1 MEKKNI
7 RIKDIAQ
14 LAGVS
19 SGTVDRVLHNRG
31 KVSEEALRKVLQTL
45 KEIDYKP
52 NLIARTL
59 GTKKTFRIAVLIP
72 DPSQDE
78 YWAQSEVGIKQAIND
93 WHQYDVQIKT
103 YFFDLYHKDS
113 FLRVT
118 HAVLQARPDG
128 IVIAPIFYHEALPF
142 LQQCQSYKI
151 PFTIF
156 NTDIREVR
164 PLSFIGQNLYESGRV
179 AAELMC
185 LGHQKTGTLA
195 VLHINEDSVNSIHL
209 LDKQRGFQ
217 QYIKEKDLTGVK
229 IKVLN
234 IKDSENGKE
243 VKRILELLEDETLQ
257 GVYVTTSKGVSFIA
271 ALLQKLNRVDLRLIG
286 YDLLPENIK
295 YLEAGT
301 IRFLINQNA
310 KHQTFLGIQQLAN
323 YLFLRKEPLAHNFL
337 PLEIITRENLC
348 SYLRSAVPHF

>member
-31 KVSEEALRKVLQTL
+31 KVSEEALQKVLQTL

-59 GTKKTFRIAVLIP
+59 GTKKNFRIAVIIP
-72 DPSQDE
+72 DPSLDE
-78 YWAQSEVGIKQAIND
+78 YWAHSELGVRQAITD

-103 YFFDLYHKDS
+103 YFFDLYHKHS
-113 FLRVT
+113 FEQVT
-118 HAVLQARPDG
+118 HSVFHAKPDG
-128 IVIAPIFYHEALPF
+128 VVIAPIFYHEALPF
-142 LQQCQSYKI
+142 LQQCQANKI
-151 PFTIF
+151 PFTVF
-156 NTDIREVR
+156 NTNIPEVA

-185 LGHQKTGTLA
+185 LGNLTEGIFA
-195 VLHINEDSVNSIHL
+195 ILHINEDSVNSIHL
-209 LDKQRGFQ
+209 LDKQKGFEEYVQ
-217 QYIKEKDLTGVK
+217 EKKLPDVK

-234 IKDSENGKE
+234 IKDTEDPKDTKG
-243 VKRILELLEDETLQ
+243 IHELLLDDTLA

-271 ALLQKLNRVDLRLIG
+271 ELLYQKKQKAPRLIG

-301 IRFLINQNA
+301 ISFLINQNA
-310 KHQTFLGIQQLAN
+310 KHQTFLGVQQLVN
-323 YLFLRKEPLAHNFL
+323 YLFLKKEPPQNNLL
-337 PLEIITRENLC
+337 PLEIITKENLS